1 MQEMAGARTA
11 ATRGY
16 DGTMRRIALA
26 LVAFL
31 ALGAAPARAGP
42 KIAPRPLVLGE
53 VALIAP
59 RHLTAARRAEVV
71 IYAGATVYRFRTSE
85 ASRFVIRLLRAGLY
99 YFRVKPTRKPTV
111 TRRR

>member
-1 MQEMAGARTA
+1 LVSERRPAAGRSEPSESHTSCQDYGRDARA
-11 ATRGY
+11 GRRQNCG
-16 DGTMRRIALA
+16 DQGVRCTMRRIALA

-31 ALGAAPARAGP
+31 ALGAALARAGL

-71 IYAGATVYRFRTSE
+71 IYAGATVY
-85 ASRFVIRLLRAGLY
+85 
-99 YFRVKPTRKPTV
+99 
-111 TRRR
+111 